1 MRTVFTEQHE
11 MFRETVRRFVQKH
24 IAPHHAQWERDRVVP
39 RELWLAAGEHGLLLP
54 AYPEE
59 YGGGGGDFGHSAVVI
74 EELGRVHASGVA
86 FPLHSDI
93 VAPYIFAYANEQQKR
108 RWLPRM
114 ASGEMIGAIAMT
126 EPGAG
131 SDLKSV
137 RTVARRDRDEY
148 VISGSKT
155 FISSGQNCGLVI
167 VVAKTDPDAGAK
179 GVSLICVEDGT
190 PGFTKGRNLEKIG
203 KHAQDTSE
211 LFFDEVRVPIGNRL
225 GDENQGFRYLMSQL
239 PQERLMIALGA
250 AISMEVNLEE
260 TIAYTR
266 ERQVFGQKLFD
277 MQNTRFMLAA
287 AKAETEMFRVFADHC
302 LELHLGGELT
312 AERAAM
318 AKLTGTE
325 LQGRVLDDLL
335 QLHGGYG
342 YMNEYAIG
350 RAWADARV
358 GRIYGGSNEVMKEI
372 IARTL

>member
-1 MRTVFTEQHE
+1 
-11 MFRETVRRFVQKH
+11 
-24 IAPHHAQWERDRVVP
+24 
-39 RELWLAAGEHGLLLP
+39 
-54 AYPEE
+54 
-59 YGGGGGDFGHSAVVI
+59 VI
-74 EELGRVHASGVA
+74 EELGRAHASGVA

-93 VAPYIFAYANEQQKR
+93 VAPYILAYADEQQKR

-126 EPGAG
+126 ESGAG

-137 RTVARRDRDEY
+137 RTAARRDRDQY

-155 FISSGQNCGLVI
+155 FISNGQTCGLVI
-167 VVAKTDPDAGAK
+167 VVAKTDPEAGAK
-179 GVSLICVEDGT
+179 GVSLICVEGDT
-190 PGFTKGRNLEKIG
+190 PGFTRGRNLEKIG

-225 GDENQGFRYLMSQL
+225 GEENQGFKYLMREL
-239 PQERLMIALGA
+239 PQERLIIALGA
-250 AISMEVNLEE
+250 AVSMEVNLAE

-266 ERQVFGQKLFD
+266 DREVFGQPLFE
-277 MQNTRFMLAA
+277 MQNTRFALAA

-302 LELHLGGELT
+302 LALHLRGQLT

-325 LQGRVLDDLL
+325 LQGRVLDALL

-342 YMNEYAIG
+342 YMNEFAIG

-372 IARTL
+372 IARSL

>member
-1 MRTVFTEQHE
+1 MRTVFGEQHE
-11 MFRETVRRFVQKH
+11 MFRATVRRFVEKH
-24 IAPHHAQWERDRVVP
+24 IVPHYAQWERDRLVP
-39 RELWLAAGEHGLLLP
+39 REVWRAAGAAGLLLP
-54 AYPEE
+54 AFPEE

-74 EELGRVHASGVA
+74 EELGRAHAAGVA

-93 VAPYIFAYANEQQKR
+93 VAPYILAYADEQQKH
-108 RWLPRM
+108 RWLSRM

-137 RTVARRDRDEY
+137 RTVARRERDEY

-155 FISSGQNCGLVI
+155 FISNGCNCGLVI
-167 VVAKTDPDAGAK
+167 VVAKTDPAAGAK
-179 GVSLICVEDGT
+179 GVSLIVVEDGT
-190 PGFTKGRNLEKIG
+190 PGFSRGRNLEKIG
-203 KHAQDTSE
+203 KHAQDTAE

-225 GDENQGFRYLMSQL
+225 GEENQGFAYLMRQL
-239 PQERLMIALGA
+239 PQERLVIALAA

-266 ERQVFGQKLFD
+266 EREVFGQKLFA
-277 MQNTRFMLAA
+277 MQNTRFTLAA
-287 AKAETEMFRVFADHC
+287 AKAETEMFRVFADDC
-302 LELHLGGELT
+302 LALHLRGALT

-325 LQGRVLDDLL
+325 LQGRVLDALL

-342 YMNEYAIG
+342 YMSEYTIG
-350 RAWADARV
+350 RAWAEARV

-372 IARTL
+372 IARSL